1 MTSSFC
7 GLFSL
12 FAMKSEWSFSRLF
25 SGHPRWSK
33 KPIMPKRR
41 KNVMLAHIH
50 GSVLCDIETLHNY
63 RGERCTKAIVDRMT
77 RRGNL
82 QAPQVFLLHIHNR
95 DRAELPE
102 LCGRR
107 RC

>member
-33 KPIMPKRR
+33 KPLCRKRR

-63 RGERCTKAIVDRMT
+63 RGGTLYESHRRVT